1 IELHGGKLLIDS
13 PVPGTDH
20 GTQVSVVLSL
30 TPSPRVLVAV
40 DERSL
45 LDQVCLVCSRQGYP
59 VSSLRTAHDLL
70 QECRVNPP
78 DVLILD
84 ESLPDA
90 AGLDLVLQLRNDRRT
105 ARLPM
110 IMLGGGTLARPQND
124 MLIAFQ
130 IPLLPKP
137 LKDQALAGAL
147 NVIFYDRTLLAN
159 RSGGN
164 PAPSTII
171 AP

>member
-1 IELHGGKLLIDS
+1 
-13 PVPGTDH
+13 VT
-20 GTQVSVVLSL
+20 
-30 TPSPRVLVAV
+30 
-40 DERSL
+40 
-45 LDQVCLVCSRQGYP
+45 
-59 VSSLRTAHDLL
+59 SLRTAHDLL
-70 QECRVNPP
+70 QECRVNSPE
-78 DVLILD
+78 VLILD

-105 ARLPM
+105 ARLP
-110 IMLGGGTLARPQND
+110 IILLAGTLARPQND

-137 LKDQALAGAL
+137 IKDQALVGAL
-147 NVIFYDRTLLAN
+147 NVVFYDRMLLAN